1 MSRETRTPTPH
12 PPLYFTR
19 CNHRRCCTNSMMD
32 VSHLFPMELP
42 RVATESRPRVRAQM
56 KPQKVLRI
64 RLYYPRPL
72 FCVRACGFD
81 SRRRRLHL
89 GEILNLKTL
98 RTTSVSGS
106 TSSYEREGG
115 CTPRAGDVAPP
126 RGCRRTIDLH
136 HSNDR
141 IDRHI
146 RRRSWTASFVRR
158 RTVSNALTPN
168 APLPWFKHH
177 RKRAGGRV
185 CSSE

>member
-1 MSRETRTPTPH
+1 
-12 PPLYFTR
+12 
-19 CNHRRCCTNSMMD
+19 
-32 VSHLFPMELP
+32 MELP
-42 RVATESRPRVRAQM
+42 RVATESSPSAGADEASPVM
-56 KPQKVLRI
+56 RI

-126 RGCRRTIDLH
+126 RGCRRTIDLICITRMTE
-136 HSNDR
+136 S
-141 IDRHI
+141 IGTS

>member
-1 MSRETRTPTPH
+1 
-12 PPLYFTR
+12 
-19 CNHRRCCTNSMMD
+19 MMD

-64 RLYYPRPL
+64 RLYYPRL
-72 FCVRACGFD
+72 RVCSRLRVRFPPPPFT
-81 SRRRRLHL
+81 SWR
-89 GEILNLKTL
+89 EILNLKTL

>member
-1 MSRETRTPTPH
+1 MSRETRTPTTPH

-19 CNHRRCCTNSMMD
+19 RNHRRCCTNSMMD

-42 RVATESRPRVRAQM
+42 RVATESSPSAGAVKPRHENCE
-56 KPQKVLRI
+56 LDCTI
-64 RLYYPRPL
+64 RG
-72 FCVRACGFD
+72 FVCVRACGFD

-126 RGCRRTIDLH
+126 RGCRRTIDLICITRMTE
-136 HSNDR
+136 SIGTLGGDR
-141 IDRHI
+141 GRP
-146 RRRSWTASFVRR
+146 ASCLV
-158 RTVSNALTPN
+158 
-168 APLPWFKHH
+168 AP
-177 RKRAGGRV
+177 
-185 CSSE
+185 

>member
-1 MSRETRTPTPH
+1 MAAGRRER
-12 PPLYFTR
+12 R
-19 CNHRRCCTNSMMD
+19 NHRRCCTNSMMD

-136 HSNDR
+136 YSNDR

-168 APLPWFKHH
+168 APLPWFKRH

>member
-32 VSHLFPMELP
+32 VSHLFSHGASASGDGESSPSAGADEASPRELDC
-42 RVATESRPRVRAQM
+42 T
-56 KPQKVLRI
+56 I
-64 RLYYPRPL
+64 RG
-72 FCVRACGFD
+72 FVCVRACGFD

-98 RTTSVSGS
+98 RITSVSGS

-146 RRRSWTASFVRR
+146 RRRSWTASFVR
-158 RTVSNALTPN
+158 VG
-168 APLPWFKHH
+168 AP
-177 RKRAGGRV
+177 
-185 CSSE
+185 

>member
-1 MSRETRTPTPH
+1 MSRETRTPTTPH

-19 CNHRRCCTNSMMD
+19 RNHRRCCTHSMMD

-42 RVATESRPRVRAQM
+42 RVATESSPSAGAVKPRHENCE
-56 KPQKVLRI
+56 LDCTI
-64 RLYYPRPL
+64 RG
-72 FCVRACGFD
+72 FVCVRACGFD

-126 RGCRRTIDLH
+126 RGCRRTIDLICITRMTE
-136 HSNDR
+136 SIGTLGGDR
-141 IDRHI
+141 GRP
-146 RRRSWTASFVRR
+146 ASCV
-158 RTVSNALTPN
+158 V
-168 APLPWFKHH
+168 AP
-177 RKRAGGRV
+177 
-185 CSSE
+185 